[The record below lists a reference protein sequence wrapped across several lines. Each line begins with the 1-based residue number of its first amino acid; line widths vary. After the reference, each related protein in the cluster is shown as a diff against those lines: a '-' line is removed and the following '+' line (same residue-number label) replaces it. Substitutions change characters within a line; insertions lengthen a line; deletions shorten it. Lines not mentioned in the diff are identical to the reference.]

1 MCYGVT
7 AVLALSATWTFAEAT
22 EPVVEK
28 ASPVALPTRPVIERQ
43 TAVRARRRVPAE
55 ADRSHHPR
63 TGDHPLS
70 VLANRFRRAVGTA
83 PSQTHNST
91 TNSRRQPTEMR
102 PTIAPPPTRSRDSV
116 PTPQAHVETRTP
128 VKALSEPLDTGT
140 VVKLVQPVDIAVESQ
155 LEPQPMV
162 PQPVEAQPMDPRPD
176 SVYMERRLPPSPDV
190 SRMRTVART
199 RMEADTPAR
208 VPARAPADSA
218 PTNREEA
225 SQKTP
230 FSSLA
235 EKILSTKRPPTLPDV
250 LEASRRSFSQLS
262 RKPQSVPQSRRPD
275 RAVSRDNS
283 AGVKWPF
290 FGRGTSNT
298 ALRVP
303 PPRQTTA
310 PHATAS
316 ETTDSPTGL
325 MPEPPPAES
334 PEPPATRDER
344 TEPNSFDDAAFDLH
358 SGPSDDASVVRMAQ
372 PVTFPSAKNFG
383 HSVEITDEPAMTD
396 LAGPTFADVT
406 GEPTVLIAQNGSQTA
421 VTSQEPAHSFRSS
434 DGPAPAVVNEAADSN
449 EGSRVT
455 EVGERQGHANDGPL
469 VQEPAEPTIVTAQEP
484 AFADVDGT
492 AEVSEDEP
500 VSDAAEN
507 SDNAADGPL
516 VQELAEPTIVTAQE
530 PKLADVNEPAD
541 AKESEPA
548 SKDEEAENGA
558 EAPADDG
565 LYEDGLKS
573 IHDLTADIRP
583 EEGEMPEDAAAAKF
597 SREGQVRH
605 APGTNRPWP
614 LYEFW
619 WEAPAVA
626 HRSLCFE
633 EVNLER
639 YGYSYGLAQPLLS
652 GAHFFGKIPALPY
665 LMTAESPRDY
675 VYTLGHYRPG
685 SYAPYHIHYPPL
697 SLRAAAVEA
706 AAVTGLIFA
715 IP

>member
-1 MCYGVT
+1 
-7 AVLALSATWTFAEAT
+7 
-22 EPVVEK
+22 
-28 ASPVALPTRPVIERQ
+28 
-43 TAVRARRRVPAE
+43 
-55 ADRSHHPR
+55 
-63 TGDHPLS
+63 
-70 VLANRFRRAVGTA
+70 
-83 PSQTHNST
+83 
-91 TNSRRQPTEMR
+91 
-102 PTIAPPPTRSRDSV
+102 
-116 PTPQAHVETRTP
+116 
-128 VKALSEPLDTGT
+128 
-140 VVKLVQPVDIAVESQ
+140 
-155 LEPQPMV
+155 
-162 PQPVEAQPMDPRPD
+162 
-176 SVYMERRLPPSPDV
+176 
-190 SRMRTVART
+190 
-199 RMEADTPAR
+199 
-208 VPARAPADSA
+208 
-218 PTNREEA
+218 
-225 SQKTP
+225 
-230 FSSLA
+230 
-235 EKILSTKRPPTLPDV
+235 
-250 LEASRRSFSQLS
+250 
-262 RKPQSVPQSRRPD
+262 
-275 RAVSRDNS
+275 
-283 AGVKWPF
+283 
-290 FGRGTSNT
+290 
-298 ALRVP
+298 
-303 PPRQTTA
+303 
-310 PHATAS
+310 
-316 ETTDSPTGL
+316 

-455 EVGERQGHANDGPL
+455 EVGERQGHAN
-469 VQEPAEPTIVTAQEP
+469 
-484 AFADVDGT
+484 
-492 AEVSEDEP
+492 
-500 VSDAAEN
+500 
-507 SDNAADGPL
+507 DGPL